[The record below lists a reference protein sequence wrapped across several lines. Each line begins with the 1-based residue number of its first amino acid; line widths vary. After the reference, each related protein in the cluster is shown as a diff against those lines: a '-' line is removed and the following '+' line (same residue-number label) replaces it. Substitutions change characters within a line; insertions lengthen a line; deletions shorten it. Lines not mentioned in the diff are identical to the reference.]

1 MYTRADIDAFG
12 TLVKDLS
19 WSAEKLDTLLS
30 RFWSFDGLIALAII
44 NNCSTDV
51 FQYLIDKGCSI
62 HAKWLKKEPLY
73 YAIKLGRQD
82 LWERLLTAG
91 ADYTG
96 IFHRCCGRLHKPE
109 IVQSLLS
116 KYPDLVDTKDCYGN
130 SALEMAA
137 CYGNIETARLLV
149 SYGADTMVLNEFG
162 RTALEYIHHQI
173 IQEGYDDR
181 TTTRV
186 RMGMEQIIRLLS
198 EEQRAYLVYKGFEIY
213 GREHEIFKQR
223 LPEIKF
229 NNHDTEHHVVKEVL
243 VCVWSR
249 SNYDVFGELMRYL
262 TELK

>member
-1 MYTRADIDAFG
+1 M
-12 TLVKDLS
+12 
-19 WSAEKLDTLLS
+19 
-30 RFWSFDGLIALAII
+30 
-44 NNCSTDV
+44 
-51 FQYLIDKGCSI
+51 
-62 HAKWLKKEPLY
+62 
-73 YAIKLGRQD
+73 
-82 LWERLLTAG
+82 
-91 ADYTG
+91 
-96 IFHRCCGRLHKPE
+96 
-109 IVQSLLS
+109 
-116 KYPDLVDTKDCYGN
+116 
-130 SALEMAA
+130 
-137 CYGNIETARLLV
+137 
-149 SYGADTMVLNEFG
+149 
-162 RTALEYIHHQI
+162 LEYIHHQI